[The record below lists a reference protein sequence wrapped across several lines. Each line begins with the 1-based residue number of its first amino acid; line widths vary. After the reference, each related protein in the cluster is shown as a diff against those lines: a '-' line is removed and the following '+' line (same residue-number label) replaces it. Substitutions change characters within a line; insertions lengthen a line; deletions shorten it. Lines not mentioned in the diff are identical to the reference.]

1 MAFAALKIKVMP
13 ESPEEDLKKIENS
26 ISEIVESLDAKIH
39 AVEIED
45 VAFGLKALIIT
56 IAWPEM
62 QDQELLEEK
71 VAQVSGVNSV
81 QVIDFRRAIG

>member
-1 MAFAALKIKVMP
+1 MVFAGLKIKVMP

-26 ISEIVESLDAKIH
+26 ISEIVESLSAKMH

-56 IAWPEM
+56 IAWPET
-62 QDQELLEEK
+62 QDLDLIEEK